1 MSTVRPSSTPP
12 SGTTAP
18 ATRPSSRRTVP
29 RSRPRVTAVVL
40 TAILLLAAPLL
51 SGCLERSTTVGDRM
65 SGSVI
70 VATTPDNPSGPPR
83 LDVPESMAGQVS
95 VSEYKEAP
103 SADSPQQQQ
112 QTDATAGDAGAI
124 RVGSRVTFSNLTAGQ
139 FSQFGDIV
147 ANAFGD
153 NAMTM
158 DLSAKRSGDV
168 VRFRG
173 SSDLTGLVAGRD
185 YLKLSVSFAGPI
197 TATNGEQSGDTS
209 VSWTPEPGAVADF
222 TADATYPDPATAAF
236 GGWSWLMGLLCL
248 AVVLVV
254 ARLAYVTRDRSPRP
268 GRPAAAP
275 EKPRKSENPTAPKD
289 AGVTEPGSATMPST
303 STASGSAGSD
313 SR

>member
-1 MSTVRPSSTPP
+1 MSTVRPSSMLP
-12 SGTTAP
+12 SGSSP
-18 ATRPSSRRTVP
+18 ASRTSCSRRPAP

-40 TAILLLAAPLL
+40 AAILLLATPLL

-103 SADSPQQQQ
+103 SADSPQEQQ

-197 TATNGEQSGDTS
+197 TATNGDQNSDTS

-268 GRPAAAP
+268 GRPAAP
-275 EKPRKSENPTAPKD
+275 KNPTAPSDGGGPEK
-289 AGVTEPGSATMPST
+289 GSSPV
-303 STASGSAGSD
+303 ASGPANGSTGSD
-313 SR
+313 AR